1 MNKSPSFQFYP
12 DKWIAGT
19 IHLDAESYRAYH
31 RILCWMWL
39 HAPDQCSMP
48 DTDDVWRMAT
58 GLDYD
63 TLEECRIKIMHPG
76 MALLENSNGK
86 IVSHGLKKEAK
97 KQKEYRVKQ
106 SINAK
111 TRWHKQVTA
120 KPPHI
125 QPHIGSLC
133 SPTPTPTPT
142 PKEKNKRVQ
151 APHTTYLKFVK
162 PTPEQITEYGKKI
175 SFEVDGQA
183 FCDYYEARGW
193 KYKGGL
199 AMKDWQA
206 AVRTWKKQGNYSS
219 SIQSPKRRFDDKTA
233 IRDRAIAE
241 IMDRLKIERLATPEE
256 SFMEIAARLALSDK
270 YKDIPGA
277 VDKAVWTLNYERKA

>member
-58 GLDYD
+58 GLEHDV
-63 TLEECRIKIMHPG
+63 LEECRVKIMHPG
-76 MALLENSNGK
+76 MALLEKSNGK

-111 TRWHKQVTA
+111 TRWHKQVTPI
-120 KPPHI
+120 PPHI
-125 QPHIGSLC
+125 PPHMGSLC

-151 APHTTYLKFVK
+151 TPHTPLPKFVK
-162 PTPEQITEYGKKI
+162 PTPAQITEYGKQI
-175 SFEVDGQA
+175 GYEIDGNV
-183 FCDYYEARGW
+183 FCDFYEARGW
-193 KYKGGL
+193 KYKAGVTVT
-199 AMKDWQA
+199 DWQA
-206 AVRTWKKQGNYSS
+206 AVRTWK
-219 SIQSPKRRFDDKTA
+219 RRGS
-233 IRDRAIAE
+233 DRAPAGKSTRKPFPGE
-241 IMDRLKIERLATPEE
+241 IMKQLDELRMQRKIVYNRHEVNGTIPADKPQARATHSALCDKIKQLEKELLA
-256 SFMEIAARLALSDK
+256 
-270 YKDIPGA
+270 
-277 VDKAVWTLNYERKA
+277 V